1 MMPDDISKNWFKNHE
16 LACGAYVFPQ
26 VDKTEVDS
34 FLAKLI
40 VAQIWRETH
49 IKSWSLTLNHY
60 ETDQLCVPY

>member
-1 MMPDDISKNWFKNHE
+1 MTSPKTDLKIMNF
-16 LACGAYVFPQ
+16 ACGAYVFPQ